1 MWLWANRGRRAALV
15 AAATTCACVFA
26 CAPASALGGR
36 SSTAALQVALKA
48 RGLYGG
54 DIDGLRGPGTTSA
67 LVRFQRR
74 AGLTADGV
82 AGPRTRRALGRHGR
96 PALGH
101 RALHRGDV
109 GWDVAALQ
117 FELSRH
123 GFPCNTIDGGFGGHT
138 DTALRRFQA
147 WAGLGADGVAGPAT
161 MAALRRPV
169 PRSPLRLARPVNA
182 PVGDR
187 FGFRGSR
194 LHAGLDFP
202 APTGARVASAG
213 AGTVASVG
221 YDPGGWGRFVA
232 VAHAYGVR
240 TLYAHLSSITV
251 SRATSVTAGYR
262 VGSVGSTGA
271 ATGPHLHFEVT
282 VRGANVDPLG
292 AIG

>member
-1 MWLWANRGRRAALV
+1 VAAAVAVCAAALV
-15 AAATTCACVFA
+15 

-67 LVRFQRR
+67 LMAFQRR
-74 AGLTADGV
+74 AGLAADGV
-82 AGPRTRRALGRHGR
+82 AGPRTRGALGRRGR
-96 PALGH
+96 PALGRRVL
-101 RALHRGDV
+101 RAGKA

-123 GFPCNTIDGGFGGHT
+123 GFPCNTIDGGFGART
-138 DTALRRFQA
+138 DAALRRFQA
-147 WAGLGADGVAGPAT
+147 WAGLTADGIAGPAT
-161 MAALRRPV
+161 FAALRRPV
-169 PRSPLRLARPVNA
+169 PRSPVRLARPVAA

-202 APTGARVASAG
+202 APSGARVASAG
-213 AGTVASVG
+213 TGTVASVG
-221 YDPGGWGRFVA
+221 YDGGWGRYVI
-232 VAHAYGVR
+232 VAHAAGVR
-240 TLYAHLSSITV
+240 TLYAHLSSVTV
-251 SRATSVTAGYR
+251 GRGTRVSAGYR
-262 VGSVGSTGA
+262 VGSVGATGA